1 MELLRI
7 NSLPDRRKSCSIQ
20 ITKEQFSIQG
30 DFYYLVNKEFHK
42 AKEKVGNCP
51 VKEYLG
57 LSVLRKRSPKKTLR
71 FLFWAVILELADTLA
86 GKLEDI
92 FFFADTSWTSYIV
105 DTAIILCIIFGFMA
119 LFSKKKMVE
128 ISFLSKRF
136 CVDEKLFSRNDMDKL
151 DRVLLKLRQG

>member
-1 MELLRI
+1 MEHPFAEFQKTHKHP
-7 NSLPDRRKSCSIQ
+7 SKSGLI
-20 ITKEQFSIQG
+20 G
-30 DFYYLVNKEFHK
+30 HK
-42 AKEKVGNCP
+42 DSKH
-51 VKEYLG
+51 
-57 LSVLRKRSPKKTLR
+57 
-71 FLFWAVILELADTLA
+71 FLNVILSSAPNAILDTLA

-105 DTAIILCIIFGFMA
+105 DIAIILCIIFGFMA
-119 LFSKKKMVE
+119 LFSKKKVIE